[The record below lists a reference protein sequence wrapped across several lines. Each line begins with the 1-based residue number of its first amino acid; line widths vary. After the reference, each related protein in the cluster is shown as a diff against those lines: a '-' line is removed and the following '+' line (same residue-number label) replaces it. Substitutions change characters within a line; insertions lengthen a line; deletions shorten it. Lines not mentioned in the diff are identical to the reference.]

1 MWYAAYTRQ
10 LERQYGTP
18 HDPVPVPLADATG
31 AESPAIGHRED
42 KPGIRSY
49 NSTVQRYNTERKR
62 AIDDYNRQVRAYNSR
77 VRANRAR
84 INSALS
90 RLRTRSN
97 TAQTVRVYQSAVS
110 LTTAYEVLDRS
121 GIDPAIAD
129 LAEREAAN
137 SLSVADALL
146 GDGNDSYF
154 ATQSLT
160 ESKVAGMLAS
170 YSGELRDRW
179 AGAVFALNPR
189 NPDASR
195 HFCTSAREIIAGIIN
210 SEAPDEDV
218 LAYFPDAERT
228 EQGTPTRREKI
239 RFCLARTGRE
249 DSLVEDFVEAN
260 IKDLSALFQDL
271 NAGTHG
277 PAGKFSPSQLLAVKT
292 RAEDAIG
299 FVCAVVAE

>member
-1 MWYAAYTRQ
+1 MVRRMTRSQ
-10 LERQYGTP
+10 LQAEGRR
-18 HDPVPVPLADATG
+18 ADAQRR
-31 AESPAIGHRED
+31 AAVQQLNS
-42 KPGIRSY
+42 KIRAH
-49 NSTVQRYNTERKR
+49 NTQVRRRNAARKQVV
-62 AIDDYNRQVRAYNSR
+62 DEYNRQVRQYNSR

-84 INSALS
+84 INSTLS
-90 RLRTRSN
+90 RLRSRGSTSR
-97 TAQTVRVYQSAVS
+97 TVRVYQSAVS
-110 LTTAYEVLDRS
+110 LTTVYEGLDRS
-121 GIDPAIAD
+121 GIDPVITN

-146 GDGNDSYF
+146 GDEPDPYF

-160 ESKVAGMLAS
+160 ETKVAGLLES
-170 YSGELRDRW
+170 YSGDLSDRW
-179 AGAVFALNPR
+179 AGAMFALHPG
-189 NPDASR
+189 NPDAAR

-218 LAYFPDAERT
+218 LDCFPDAERT

-239 RFCLARTGRE
+239 RYCLARTERE
-249 DSLVEDFVEAN
+249 DSLVEDFFEAN
-260 IKDLSALFQDL
+260 ITDLSALFRDL
-271 NAGTHG
+271 NAGAHG